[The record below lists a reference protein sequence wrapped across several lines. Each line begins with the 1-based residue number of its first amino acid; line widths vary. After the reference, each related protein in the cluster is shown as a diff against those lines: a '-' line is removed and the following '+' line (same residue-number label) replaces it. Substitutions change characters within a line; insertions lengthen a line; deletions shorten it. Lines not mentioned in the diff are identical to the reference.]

1 MTQKTQITL
10 NLKKVPNY
18 LSGSYAVNLLPLT
31 YTLCS
36 PNDHKSD
43 DEINFL
49 LLTNLI
55 PLFSGF
61 VGNQN
66 VGCSNRP
73 GICPDGTEC
82 DENAECIKPLGN
94 YNID

>member
-1 MTQKTQITL
+1 M
-10 NLKKVPNY
+10 
-18 LSGSYAVNLLPLT
+18 GSYAINIQPLTLPLAITNPST
-31 YTLCS
+31 YTWCS

-43 DEINFL
+43 DETSFL
-49 LLTNLI
+49 LLTYLI
-55 PLFSGF
+55 SLFSGF